1 MEQAIQLL
9 LTFIMVLAA
18 GVIAQV
24 ISERSRVPSIVF
36 LLAAGIILGPE
47 GVGILYPDKFG
58 VGLEMI
64 VALSVII
71 IVFEGGINL
80 DLHYLKVVSKSI
92 MKLVTLGVFITF
104 LCGAIAAYY
113 FVAISWQMALLFG
126 AIITATGPTVIT
138 PLMKQV
144 KVRRRVSTLLEAE
157 GVLNDP
163 ISVILAAVVFTAI
176 ISPDTLPE
184 HVLFWLGSRVG
195 IGILTGII
203 CGAITVLALKR
214 TILLTERYAH
224 IFTIT
229 MALVTFA
236 VAELMISESGIM
248 AVAIA
253 AITIGNS
260 EIPHKESIK
269 EFKGD
274 LSIIVLSIIFILLAA
289 MLRFENMVSIGVGGV
304 LTALFLMFIIRP
316 AVIFIATKGSSL
328 TRNEKIFAS
337 GIGPRGVV
345 PASMATYFAIKL
357 GKLGVSGGD
366 AIMGLVFITIIL
378 TILIQGTQA
387 RYLAKKLDVIP
398 MGILIVGAGGVGR
411 LLAERLEKRGEDVT
425 VIDTKEENCQK
436 AIQLGIKAILG
447 DGGDADILQKA
458 GIEKAKFLVAA
469 TDKDETNLLV
479 CQVSKSRFG
488 IENLVA
494 RANNPENL
502 QAFEDLGIRAMS
514 PILSTAVILDDMIER
529 PELFSLMEIGRGG
542 DIIEVIV
549 SNPKM
554 VGRKISELTLPK
566 ESLIVLIR
574 GEGGCFV
581 PHGDTVIQM
590 GDSVT
595 ILGGEESVKKAVKLF
610 D

>member
-9 LTFIMVLAA
+9 LSLILVLVA
-18 GVIAQV
+18 GVTAQV
-24 ISERSRVPSIVF
+24 LSEKTRIPSIVF
-36 LLAAGIILGPE
+36 LLAAGIIMGPE

-58 VGLEMI
+58 VGQEVI
-64 VALSVII
+64 IDLSVVI
-71 IVFEGGINL
+71 IVFEGGLNL
-80 DLHYLKVVSKSI
+80 DLHHLKVVSKSVI
-92 MKLVTLGVFITF
+92 KLVTLGVFITF

-113 FVAISWQMALLFG
+113 LVSISWQMALLFG

-176 ISPDTLPE
+176 ISPNTLPE
-184 HVLFWLGSRVG
+184 DILFWLVSRVG
-195 IGILTGII
+195 IGILTGIL
-203 CGAITVLALKR
+203 CGTITSIIIKR

-224 IFTIT
+224 VFTIT

-236 VAELMISESGIM
+236 IAELIISESGIM

-253 AITIGNS
+253 AITVGNS

-274 LSIIVLSIIFILLAA
+274 LSLIVLSVIFILLAA
-289 MLRFENMVSIGVGGV
+289 MLRFENMRVIGLGGV
-304 LTALFLMFIIRP
+304 LTSLFLMLIIRP
-316 AVIFIATKGSSL
+316 AVIFICTQGSLL
-328 TRNEKIFAS
+328 TLNEKIFAS

-357 GKLGVSGGD
+357 GKVGGGGD

-411 LLAERLEKRGEDVT
+411 LLAERLEKRGEDVM

-436 AIQLGIKAILG
+436 AMKLGIKAIVG
-447 DGGDADILQKA
+447 DGGDAEILKKA
-458 GIEKAKFLVAA
+458 EIDKAKFLVAA
-469 TDKDETNLLV
+469 TDKDDTNLLV

-488 IENLVA
+488 LENLVA

-529 PELFSLMEIGRGG
+529 PEIFSLMEIGRGG

-549 SNPKM
+549 SNPKV
-554 VGRKISELTLPK
+554 VGKRISELKLPRD
-566 ESLIVLIR
+566 SLIALIR
-574 GEGGCFV
+574 GERGCFV
-581 PHGDTVIQM
+581 PHGDTVVQM

-595 ILGGEESVKKAVKLF
+595 ILGREEAVREAIRLF

>member
-1 MEQAIQLL
+1 MEQSIELL
-9 LTFIMVLAA
+9 LSLILVLAA
-18 GVIAQV
+18 GVIAQAL
-24 ISERSRVPSIVF
+24 SERSRIPSIVF
-36 LLAAGIILGPE
+36 LLAVGIILGPE
-47 GVGILYPDKFG
+47 GVGILYPNKFG
-58 VGLEMI
+58 VGLEVI
-64 VALSVII
+64 IALSVVI

-92 MKLVTLGVFITF
+92 MNLVTLGVFITF

-113 FVAISWQMALLFG
+113 FVSISWQMALLFG

-176 ISPDTLPE
+176 ISTNTLPE

-195 IGILTGII
+195 IGTLTGII

-236 VAELMISESGIM
+236 VAELIISDSGIM

-304 LTALFLMFIIRP
+304 LTALFLMLVIRP

-328 TRNEKIFAS
+328 TLNEKIFAS

-357 GKLGVSGGD
+357 GKLGVDGGD

-458 GIEKAKFLVAA
+458 GIDKAKFLVAA

-529 PELFSLMEIGRGG
+529 PEIFSLMEIGRGG

-549 SNPKM
+549 SNPKV
-554 VGRKISELTLPK
+554 VGKRISELNLPK
-566 ESLIVLIR
+566 DSLIALVR

-581 PHGDTVIQM
+581 PHGDTVVQI

-595 ILGGEESVKKAVKLF
+595 ILGREEAVREAIKLF

>member
-9 LTFIMVLAA
+9 LTLILVLAT
-18 GVIAQV
+18 GVVAQV
-24 ISERSRVPSIVF
+24 LSEKSRVPSIVF
-36 LLAAGIILGPE
+36 LLTAGIILGPE
-47 GVGILYPDKFG
+47 IAGILYPDQFG
-58 VGLEMI
+58 VGLEVI
-64 VALSVII
+64 VTLSVII
-71 IVFEGGINL
+71 VVFEGGINL

-92 MKLVTLGVFITF
+92 MRLISLGVFITF
-104 LCGAIAAYY
+104 LFSAIVAYY
-113 FVAISWQMALLFG
+113 LVAISWQMALLFG
-126 AIITATGPTVIT
+126 AIIAATGPTVIT

-163 ISVILAAVVFTAI
+163 ISVILAAVVFMAI
-176 ISPDTLPE
+176 ISPNAPLE
-184 HVLFWLGSRVG
+184 QVLLWFSSRAGV
-195 IGILTGII
+195 GILTGII
-203 CGAITVLALKR
+203 CGAITAFALKK
-214 TILLTERYAH
+214 TTSVTKRYAH

-236 VAELMISESGIM
+236 VSELIIPESGIL

-274 LSIIVLSIIFILLAA
+274 LALIVLSVIFILLAA
-289 MLRFENMVSIGVGGV
+289 MLRFEGILSIGLGGV
-304 LTALFLMFIIRP
+304 LTALALMLIIRP
-316 AVIFIATKGSSL
+316 AVVFISTQGSTL
-328 TRNEKIFAS
+328 TQNEKIFVS

-345 PASMATYFAIKL
+345 PASMAMYFAIKL
-357 GKLGVSGGD
+357 GKLGVSGSE
-366 AIMGLVFITIIL
+366 AIIGLVFITIVL
-378 TILIQGTQA
+378 TILIQGTYA
-387 RYLAKKLDVIP
+387 RYLAKKLEVIP

-425 VIDTKEENCQK
+425 LIDTKEENCQR
-436 AIQLGIKAILG
+436 AMQLGIKAIVG
-447 DGGDADILQKA
+447 DGGDANILKKA
-458 GIEKAKFLVAA
+458 GIERAKFLVAA
-469 TDKDETNLLV
+469 TDKDDTNLLV

-488 IENLVA
+488 VENLVA

-502 QAFEDLGIRAMS
+502 QAFDDLGIKAMS
-514 PILSTAVILDDMIER
+514 PVLSAAVILEDMIER
-529 PELFSLMEIGRGG
+529 PEIFSLMEIGRGG

-549 SNPKM
+549 SNPKIA
-554 VGRKISELTLPK
+554 GKKISELKLPK
-566 ESLIVLIR
+566 DSLIALIR

-581 PHGDTVIQM
+581 PHGDSIVQI

-595 ILGGEESVKKAVKLF
+595 ILGREEAVREVVKLF

>member
-1 MEQAIQLL
+1 MQLL
-9 LTFIMVLAA
+9 LSLTLVLAA

-24 ISERSRVPSIVF
+24 LSERSRIPSIVF

-58 VGLEMI
+58 VGQEVI
-64 VALSVII
+64 VALSVVI

-80 DLHYLKVVSKSI
+80 DLHHLKVVSKSI
-92 MKLVTLGVFITF
+92 MKLVTLGVFVTF

-113 FVAISWQMALLFG
+113 FVAIPWHMALLFG
-126 AIITATGPTVIT
+126 AIVTATGPTVIT

-144 KVRRRVSTLLEAE
+144 KVRKRVSTLLEAE

-195 IGILTGII
+195 IGLLTGII
-203 CGAITVLALKR
+203 CGAITALAIKR
-214 TILLTERYAH
+214 TILLTERYAN

-236 VAELMISESGIM
+236 VAELIISESGIM

-274 LSIIVLSIIFILLAA
+274 LSIIALSVIFILLAA
-289 MLRFENMVSIGVGGV
+289 MLRFENMVSIGLGGV
-304 LTALFLMFIIRP
+304 LTALFLMLIIRP
-316 AVIFIATKGSSL
+316 AVIFISTQGSSL
-328 TRNEKIFAS
+328 TLNEKTFAS

-357 GKLGVSGGD
+357 GKLGMDGGD

-447 DGGDADILQKA
+447 DGGDVDILQKA

-469 TDKDETNLLV
+469 TDKDDTNLLV
-479 CQVSKSRFG
+479 CQVSKCRFG
-488 IENLVA
+488 LENLVA

-529 PELFSLMEIGRGG
+529 PEIFSLMEIGRGG

-549 SNPKM
+549 SNPKV
-554 VGRKISELTLPK
+554 VGRKLSELKLPK
-566 ESLIVLIR
+566 DSLIALIR

-595 ILGGEESVKKAVKLF
+595 ILGREEAVREVVKLF